1 MHAGSGQRIM
11 RLKKEEDKD
20 IKKTGFESMGPCDE
34 LSFNS
39 FFFLVWSGVK
49 NGDQYVYWCC

>member
-39 FFFLVWSGVK
+39 FFFVGLIRCEKW
-49 NGDQYVYWCC
+49 